1 MCKSRNTRTQKRE
14 KKENKRKGDEGK
26 HLSTQASTVFLF
38 AFFCSEKTGMRGK
51 TWFSS

>member
-26 HLSTQASTVFLF
+26 HLSNKQVLF
-38 AFFCSEKTGMRGK
+38 FVCFFCSEKTGMRGK